1 MEIAVMGSTLTNFL
15 FHVVFSTKHRKRL
28 VTTDAQDHLYPYIGG
43 IIKGEG
49 GIPLRIGGT
58 ADHVPILLK
67 SKAAVSFPN
76 LIQKVKGNSSKWLG
90 EQVWQRV
97 AFSWQRGYAAFS
109 VSQSMAEKVGSYIS
123 RQEEHHR
130 KVTFEEELVELLEKH
145 GVTYDQRYL
154 FD

>member
-1 MEIAVMGSTLTNFL
+1 M
-15 FHVVFSTKHRKRL
+15 
-28 VTTDAQDHLYPYIGG
+28 
-43 IIKGEG
+43 
-49 GIPLRIGGT
+49 
-58 ADHVPILLK
+58 
-67 SKAAVSFPN
+67 
-76 LIQKVKGNSSKWLG
+76 QKVMGNSSKWLG
-90 EQVWQRV
+90 EQGWHRV

-130 KVTFEEELVELLEKH
+130 KVTFEEELVELLEKQ